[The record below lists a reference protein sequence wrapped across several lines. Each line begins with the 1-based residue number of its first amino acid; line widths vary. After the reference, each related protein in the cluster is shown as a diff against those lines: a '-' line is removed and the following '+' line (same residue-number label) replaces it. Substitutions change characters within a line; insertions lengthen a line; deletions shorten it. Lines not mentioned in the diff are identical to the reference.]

1 MKKITVKQ
9 QLKNATDSINKLFY
23 QVTEIVGPD
32 KALDLWL
39 AKLNKDLQCL
49 DDQIDDEKAFADEN
63 LYGSYQSA
71 GTEACQRIKHYKKIR
86 KEHVKLIN
94 MFNQFATQWRKVSK
108 LI

>member
-39 AKLNKDLQCL
+39 AKLNEGLQYL
-49 DDQIDDEKAFADEN
+49 DD
-63 LYGSYQSA
+63 
-71 GTEACQRIKHYKKIR
+71 
-86 KEHVKLIN
+86 
-94 MFNQFATQWRKVSK
+94 
-108 LI
+108 